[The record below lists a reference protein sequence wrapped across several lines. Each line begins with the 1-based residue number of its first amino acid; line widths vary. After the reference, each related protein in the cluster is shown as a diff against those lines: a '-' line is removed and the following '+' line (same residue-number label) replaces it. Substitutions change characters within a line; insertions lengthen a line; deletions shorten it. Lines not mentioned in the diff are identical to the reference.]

1 MNHTVW
7 VEKYESYGMSP
18 TDMATDTDADTKKF
32 WTADTDADTDI
43 EKLLS
48 ADTDADTDM
57 KKLTYRGHVRGRGQ
71 VADTRVR
78 RTLTLI
84 MSDDESLVGKITR
97 SKIMC
102 IRIFG
107 ISN

>member
-1 MNHTVW
+1 MTAD
-7 VEKYESYGMSP
+7 
-18 TDMATDTDADTKKF
+18 TTADMAADTDADTKKI

-57 KKLTYRGHVRGRGQ
+57 QKFTYRGHVRGRGQ

-78 RTLTLI
+78 RALSSI
-84 MSDDESLVGKITR
+84 MVLYRQKPTWHEVQVSIT
-97 SKIMC
+97 
-102 IRIFG
+102 
-107 ISN
+107 

>member
-1 MNHTVW
+1 MTAD
-7 VEKYESYGMSP
+7 
-18 TDMATDTDADTKKF
+18 TTADMAADMDADTDADTKKF

-71 VADTRVR
+71 VPDTRVR
-78 RTLTLI
+78 RTLI
-84 MSDDESLVGKITR
+84 PRGTR
-97 SKIMC
+97 GENHSA
-102 IRIFG
+102 IFRQQMYTQG
-107 ISN
+107 WKNREHLF

>member
-1 MNHTVW
+1 MTAD
-7 VEKYESYGMSP
+7 
-18 TDMATDTDADTKKF
+18 TTADMAADTDADTKKF

-78 RTLTLI
+78 RTLLPV
-84 MSDDESLVGKITR
+84 LVHD
-97 SKIMC
+97 
-102 IRIFG
+102 FW
-107 ISN
+107 